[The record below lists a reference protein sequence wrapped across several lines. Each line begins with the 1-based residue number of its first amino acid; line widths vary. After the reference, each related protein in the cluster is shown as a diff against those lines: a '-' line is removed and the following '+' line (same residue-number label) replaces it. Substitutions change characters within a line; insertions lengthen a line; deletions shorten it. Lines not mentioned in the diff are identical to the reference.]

1 MWEALQAHLPPYL
14 SMYCGDE
21 QRQGRMEDADR
32 LPYTLD
38 FLVIEELDY
47 IQTLLNTVTIK
58 KELDTQLA
66 PESVANGTH
75 NATWLSQIVAL
86 AVGYSQVLTED
97 EELWDMDVNIFL
109 SEETSET
116 ANYSSRNAC
125 AGLVTKLCSYNWPVL
140 ESLLSHS
147 KTTFEDTSSTPRAKE
162 AVLYIAKQVLEEI
175 GSYDGMVAPEL
186 ANPYLDFARVSMQDG
201 EHEFLRA
208 RAFIVAGAL
217 ITTSGQALQALVPD
231 FAHQSLKA
239 IEEDPSDIVK
249 VSCMRVLQGYLKVL
263 PKTSAQEFQ
272 VKTVAAISNFLASQ
286 DLSEVSEN
294 EDLLDTLVETLR
306 DAIMMDPTLCLEH
319 PALDVLFT
327 MASYG
332 ANSWQTTML
341 VNETFESVV
350 STMSS
355 QGPEAYARLCAK
367 VLPSLTGALD
377 VGDMTQENS
386 LSDMAVSLLATL
398 AEYGSEPL
406 PQGFIAALLPK
417 LYRLLFLDLEFSVH
431 QSATVTIKYILVHDP
446 VQLFAWRDPETGK
459 EGLEIVLMIIDRLLG
474 PNVDDSS
481 AAEVGALA
489 MELVEKAGAERLG
502 PYLMQLLQAVA
513 IRLSTAERAN
523 FIQNLVLVF
532 ARLSLT
538 NAQEVLDF
546 LAQVQVEGINGGTGL
561 EVVLR
566 KWLENSVH
574 FSGYDAIRQNVMA
587 LTSIYK
593 LHDQRL
599 AGIQT
604 KGDLVVQNTT
614 RIKTRSQAKK
624 NPDQFSI
631 IPVPLKLTKVLIQEL
646 ALQSPG
652 TPGFS
657 LRKGSKISSPSDSN
671 SDEWEDEPTVL
682 DLGLPSTRQGQSF
695 VSTLTEIDTA
705 DKYPFFRPHGVHGR
719 VSLEH
724 SSDR

>member
-1 MWEALQAHLPPYL
+1 MFAHLLTSRTLDLFSVVWESLQAHLAPYL
-14 SMYCGDE
+14 SMYCGND

-38 FLVIEELDY
+38 FLIIEELDY
-47 IQTLLNTVTIK
+47 FQTLLNAANIK
-58 KELDTQLA
+58 RELDVQLA
-66 PESVANGTH
+66 PESITNGTH

-86 AVGYSQVLTED
+86 AVSYSQVLTED
-97 EELWDMDVNIFL
+97 EELWEMDVNIFL

-116 ANYSSRNAC
+116 ANYSARNAC
-125 AGLVTKLCSYNWPVL
+125 AALVGKLCSYNWPVL

-147 KTTFEDTSSTPRAKE
+147 KTTFEGGSSNAKVKE
-162 AVLYIAKQVLEEI
+162 AALYVVKQVLEEVDAC
-175 GSYDGMVAPEL
+175 DGKIALEI
-186 ANPYLDFARVSMQDG
+186 ANPYLDFARISMRDG
-201 EHEFLRA
+201 ENEFLRA
-208 RAFIVAGAL
+208 RGFIVAGAL
-217 ITTSGQALQALVPD
+217 IIASGETLQALAPD
-231 FAHQSLKA
+231 FAHKSLKA
-239 IEEDPSDIVK
+239 IADDPSDVVK
-249 VSCMRVLQGYLKVL
+249 VSCMRVLQGYLKIL
-263 PKTSAQEFQ
+263 PKANAQEFQ
-272 VKTVAAISNFLASQ
+272 VQTVAAISNFLASQ

-294 EDLLDTLVETLR
+294 EDLLDTVVETLKN
-306 DAIMMDPTLCLEH
+306 AIMMDPTLCLEH

-341 VNETFESVV
+341 VEETFESVV

-377 VGDMTQENS
+377 VGEMKQENS
-386 LSDMAVSLLATL
+386 LSEMAVSLLSTL

-406 PQGFIAALLPK
+406 PQGFVATLLPK
-417 LYRLLFLDLEFSVH
+417 LYRLLFMDLEFSVH
-431 QSATVTIKYILVHDP
+431 QSATTTIKYILVHDP
-446 VQLFAWRDPETGK
+446 AQLFAWRDPETGK
-459 EGLEIVLMIIDRLLG
+459 EGLEIVLQIIDRLLG
-474 PNVDDSS
+474 PNVDDAS
-481 AAEVGALA
+481 AAEVGGLA

-502 PYLMQLLQAVA
+502 PYLMQLLQVVA

-546 LAQVQVEGINGGTGL
+546 LAQVQVEGTNGGTGL

-574 FSGYDAIRQNVMA
+574 FSGYDAIKQNIVA
-587 LTSIYK
+587 LTNIYK

-599 AGIQT
+599 SGIQT

-624 NPDQFSI
+624 DPDQFSI

-646 ALQSPG
+646 ALQSPN
-652 TPGFS
+652 TPGFG

-671 SDEWEDEPTVL
+671 SDGWEDEPAVL

-695 VSTLTEIDTA
+695 LVSILVKYAIADT
-705 DKYPFFRPHGVHGR
+705 R
-719 VSLEH
+719 SM
-724 SSDR
+724 